1 MAKAN
6 KKTNGN
12 AERAAKAV
20 PEAKLKAVSKIAGF
34 IKANKTIMIAS
45 VKNMPSSQ
53 FQDIRKKLR
62 NDATIIIAKKSTI
75 EKALESGNSQVND
88 LKKYIDSDYAFIF
101 SKLNPFELASLLS
114 ENRSP
119 VKARIGQEAAEDIIV
134 DAGPTDLIP
143 GPAISEL
150 GAVGLKIAIED
161 GKINIREGKA
171 IVRKGEKVSEAAA
184 SIMAKLSIKPFTVGF
199 EPIAAYDADTGSI
212 YAGIRVD
219 KKQTLGELR
228 ADYARALGLAQS
240 IKYTCKEII
249 GYLLAVASSHEKA
262 LESAAHAV
270 KQAAAPETPAEAPA
284 AQEAQ
289 LISP

>member
-6 KKTNGN
+6 KETNGN

-20 PEAKLKAVSKIAGF
+20 PEAKLKAVSKITGL

-75 EKALESGNSQVND
+75 EKALESGNSQVKD
-88 LKKYIDSDYAFIF
+88 LKKHIDSDYAFIF
-101 SKLNPFELASLLS
+101 SKLSPFELAALLS

-150 GAVGLKIAIED
+150 GALGLKIAIED

-199 EPIAAYDADTGSI
+199 EPIAAYDAGLNKV
-212 YAGIRVD
+212 YVGIRVN
-219 KKQTLGELR
+219 KKQTLEELKL
-228 ADYARALGLAQS
+228 DYAKSLGFAQKMEYMCKETIGFLLAKAQSHERALHHHK
-240 IKYTCKEII
+240 I
-249 GYLLAVASSHEKA
+249 
-262 LESAAHAV
+262 
-270 KQAAAPETPAEAPA
+270 
-284 AQEAQ
+284 
-289 LISP
+289 

>member
-101 SKLNPFELASLLS
+101 SKLNPFELAALLS

-119 VKARIGQEAAEDIIV
+119 VKAKIGQEAADDIIV
-134 DAGPTDLIP
+134 DAGPTDLVP

-150 GAVGLKIAIED
+150 GALGLKIAIED
-161 GKINIREGKA
+161 GKINIRESRA
-171 IVRKGEKVSEAAA
+171 IVKKGEKVSEAAA
-184 SIMAKLSIKPFTVGF
+184 SIMNKLSIKPFAVGF
-199 EPIAAYDADTGSI
+199 EPIAAYDTNLNKV
-212 YAGIRVD
+212 YVGIRVN
-219 KKQTLGELR
+219 KKQTLEELKL
-228 ADYARALGLAQS
+228 AYARSLGFAQGIDYICKGTIVFLLAKAQS
-240 IKYTCKEII
+240 HKI
-249 GYLLAVASSHEKA
+249 A
-262 LESAAHAV
+262 LEKITLPKDTEKKEENS
-270 KQAAAPETPAEAPA
+270 T
-284 AQEAQ
+284 
-289 LISP
+289 